1 MREEKGDL
9 AQNLGVLMRFV
20 QNWRL
25 EGGEG
30 GYGGDGG
37 GIDVP
42 KKGVVFCDFG
52 LVFANKGGF

>member
-1 MREEKGDL
+1 
-9 AQNLGVLMRFV
+9 MRFV